1 VHSLCTRPGQSA
13 LFMHVAAAACIS
25 RLRRARGGP
34 GLWRVA
40 WVRSSVVEHS
50 AAVRMVPG
58 SNPGVPS
65 VLFAERCVEMTT
77 TPCGTRTRNLWIR
90 GPTRYP
96 LRQGGTG
103 SLHFAAVP
111 RSPPVEHWCPERVG
125 TALKSQPLGGT
136 AVVQNG
142 LAPSGSRDG

>member
-1 VHSLCTRPGQSA
+1 
-13 LFMHVAAAACIS
+13 MHAAGAACT
-25 RLRRARGGP
+25 LYARGRGRVHIP
-34 GLWRVA
+34 PAARPLWRVV

-111 RSPPVEHWCPERVG
+111 RSPPAEHWCPERVG

>member
-1 VHSLCTRPGQSA
+1 
-13 LFMHVAAAACIS
+13 MHAAGAACT
-25 RLRRARGGP
+25 LYARGRGRVHIP
-34 GLWRVA
+34 PAARPLWRVV

-77 TPCGTRTRNLWIR
+77 SLCGTRTCNLWIR
-90 GPTRYP
+90 GPSRYP

-103 SLHFAAVP
+103 ESLHYFATVP

-142 LAPSGSRDG
+142 LAPAGSRDG